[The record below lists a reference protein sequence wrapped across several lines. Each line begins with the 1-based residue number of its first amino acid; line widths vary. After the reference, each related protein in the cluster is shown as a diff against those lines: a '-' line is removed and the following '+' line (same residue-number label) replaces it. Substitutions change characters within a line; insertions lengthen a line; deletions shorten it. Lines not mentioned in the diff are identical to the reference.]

1 MDPKICENLAK
12 KAAEL
17 RSYNFGKTR
26 AELFA
31 VVAEQEYRLCGVRA
45 PGGGGWPK
53 SMDFARRAS

>member
-1 MDPKICENLAK
+1 MDAKIFENLAK

-26 AELFA
+26 AELFG
-31 VVAEQEYRLCGVRA
+31 VLAEQEYRLCGVWA

-53 SMDFARRAS
+53 SRDFAEGT